1 VGCRDCG
8 LIYVGTNQDR
18 ALLDLLLPTIR
29 LGALESSLVER
40 PGDPSSNV
48 TGRLAQARRQRTVR
62 HDWPD
67 SGKHER
73 DRRKQVPAQL
83 TQPGRSPRVFDF

>member
-1 VGCRDCG
+1 M
-8 LIYVGTNQDR
+8 GTNQDR
-18 ALLDLLLPTIR
+18 ALLDLLLPAIR

-40 PGDPSSNV
+40 PGDPAGNV
-48 TGRLAQARRQRTVR
+48 SGRLAQARRQRTVH

-67 SGKHER
+67 SWKHER
-73 DRRKQVPAQL
+73 DRREQVAAQL